1 MVVVS
6 KRVIHRHLD
15 SRLLSDAFRFLEH
28 DIETQSYLRM
38 SNIMAV
44 KRLGYND
51 HGPVH
56 AKIIAGSAL
65 EIFSLL
71 TDSVEPSSV
80 MNGVCGYDDAKLIVM
95 LGAYLHDV
103 GNAIHRVD
111 HEKTGTLLAGN
122 LLDRLLLDLYD
133 SDIGLA
139 YRIKSEVLHALFSSN
154 DSVPCLSVEAGVVTV
169 ADGTDMAEGRSRVPY
184 LSGKNDIHAIS
195 AQAIS
200 KVNIVRG
207 DMKPVSIQVFMENPA
222 GIFQIEEVIGK
233 KIRSSGIGELV
244 EVIAS
249 MDGREIKTL

>member
-1 MVVVS
+1 MVAVS
-6 KRVIHRHLD
+6 NRVIHRHLD
-15 SRLLSDAFRFLEH
+15 SPLLSEAFRFLEN
-28 DIETQSYLRM
+28 DIETQSYLKM
-38 SNIMAV
+38 ANVMAV

-51 HGPVH
+51 HGPIH

-71 TDSVEPSSV
+71 TDAVEPSSV
-80 MNGVCGYDDAKLIVM
+80 MNGICDYDDARLIVL

-111 HEKTGTLLAGN
+111 HEKTGVLLTSN

-133 SDIGLA
+133 HDLGLA
-139 YRIKSEVLHALFSSN
+139 YRIKSEVLHALYSSD
-154 DSVPCLSVEAGVVTV
+154 DSIPCLSVEAGVVTV
-169 ADGTDMAEGRSRVPY
+169 ADGTDMAGGRSRVPY

-195 AQAIS
+195 AQAIN
-200 KVNIVRG
+200 KVTIVKG
-207 DMKPVSIQVFMENPA
+207 DMKPVSIQVFMANPA

-249 MDGREIKTL
+249 MNGEEIKTL

>member
-1 MVVVS
+1 MVAVS
-6 KRVIHRHLD
+6 NRVIHQHLD
-15 SRLLSDAFRFLEH
+15 SPLLSKAFRFLEN
-28 DIETQSYLRM
+28 DIETQSYLKM
-38 SNIMAV
+38 ANVMAV

-71 TDSVEPSSV
+71 TDAVEPSSV
-80 MNGVCGYDDAKLIVM
+80 MNGICDYDDARLIVL

-103 GNAIHRVD
+103 GNSVHRVN
-111 HEKTGTLLAGN
+111 HEKTGVLLASN

-133 SDIGLA
+133 HDSGLA
-139 YRIKSEVLHALFSSN
+139 YRVKSEVLHALYSSD
-154 DSVPCLSVEAGVVTV
+154 DSIPCLSVEAGVVTV
-169 ADGTDMAEGRSRVPY
+169 ADGTDMAGGRSRVPY

-195 AQAIS
+195 AQAIN
-200 KVNIVRG
+200 KVTIIKG
-207 DMKPVSIQVFMENPA
+207 DMKPVSIQVFMDNPA

-233 KIRSSGIGELV
+233 KIRSSGIREFV

-249 MDGREIKTL
+249 MNGEEIKTL

>member
-15 SRLLSDAFRFLEH
+15 SRLLSEAFSFLEH

-51 HGPVH
+51 HGSVH

-71 TDSVEPSSV
+71 TDSVEPSSA
-80 MNGVCGYDDAKLIVM
+80 MTGVCGYDDARLIVM

-133 SDIGLA
+133 SDIGFA

-207 DMKPVSIQVFMENPA
+207 DMKSVSIQVFMDNPA

>member
-1 MVVVS
+1 MDTIS
-6 KRVIHRHLD
+6 NRLIHRHLD
-15 SRLLSDAFRFLEH
+15 SRLLSKAFRFLEN
-28 DIETQSYLRM
+28 DTETQSYLKM
-38 SNIMAV
+38 ANIMAV

-71 TDSVEPSSV
+71 TDAVEPSSV
-80 MNGVCGYDDAKLIVM
+80 MNGVCDYDDARLIVL

-103 GNAIHRVD
+103 GNAIHRID
-111 HEKTGTLLAGN
+111 HEKTGALLASN
-122 LLDRLLLDLYD
+122 LLDRLLLKLYD
-133 SDIGLA
+133 SDPGLA
-139 YRIKSEVLHALFSSN
+139 YRIKSEVLHAIYSSD
-154 DSVPCLSVEAGVVTV
+154 DSIPCLSVEAGIVTV
-169 ADGTDMAEGRSRVPY
+169 GDGTDMAEGRSRVPY
-184 LSGKNDIHAIS
+184 LSGKNDINAIS
-195 AQAIS
+195 AQAIN

-207 DMKPVSIQVFMENPA
+207 DVKPVLIQVFMDNPA

-249 MDGREIKTL
+249 MNGREIKTL

>member
-1 MVVVS
+1 M
-6 KRVIHRHLD
+6 
-15 SRLLSDAFRFLEH
+15 LSEAYRFLEN
-28 DIETQSYLRM
+28 DIETQSYLKM
-38 SNIMAV
+38 ANIMAV

-56 AKIIAGSAL
+56 AKIVAGSAL

-71 TDSVEPSSV
+71 TDAVEPSSV
-80 MNGVCGYDDAKLIVM
+80 MNGVCDYDDAKLIVL

-111 HEKTGTLLAGN
+111 HEKTSVFLASN
-122 LLDRLLLDLYD
+122 LLDRLLLEMYD
-133 SDIGLA
+133 DDPGLA
-139 YRIKSEVLHALFSSN
+139 YRIKSEVTHTLYSSN
-154 DSVPCLSVEAGVVTV
+154 DSIPCLSVEAGVVTV
-169 ADGTDMAEGRSRVPY
+169 ADGTDMAEGRSRGPY
-184 LSGKNDIHAIS
+184 LLGKNDIHAIS
-195 AQAIS
+195 AQAIN

-207 DMKPVSIQVFMENPA
+207 DVKPVSIQVSMDNPA

-249 MDGREIKTL
+249 MIGKEIKTL

>member
-51 HGPVH
+51 HGSVH

-80 MNGVCGYDDAKLIVM
+80 MNGVCGYDDARLIVM

-133 SDIGLA
+133 GDPGLA
-139 YRIKSEVLHALFSSN
+139 YRVKSEVLHALFSSN

-207 DMKPVSIQVFMENPA
+207 DMKPVSIQVFMDNPA

>member
-1 MVVVS
+1 MVAVS
-6 KRVIHRHLD
+6 NRIIHRHLD
-15 SRLLSDAFRFLEH
+15 SPLMSEAFRFLEN
-28 DIETQSYLRM
+28 DVETQSYLRM
-38 SNIMAV
+38 ANIMAV

-71 TDSVEPSSV
+71 TDIVEPSSV
-80 MNGVCGYDDAKLIVM
+80 MNGICDYEDARLIVL

-103 GNAIHRVD
+103 GNAIHRID
-111 HEKTGTLLAGN
+111 HEKTGALLASN

-133 SDIGLA
+133 DDPGLV
-139 YRIKSEVLHALFSSN
+139 YRVKSEVLHALYSSD
-154 DSVPCLSVEAGVVTV
+154 DSIPCLSVEAGVVTV
-169 ADGTDMAEGRSRVPY
+169 ADGTDMAGGRSRVPF

-195 AQAIS
+195 AQAIN
-200 KVNIVRG
+200 KVTIVKG
-207 DMKPVSIQVFMENPA
+207 DMKPVSIQVFMDNPA

-244 EVIAS
+244 EVTAS
-249 MDGREIKTL
+249 MNGEEIKTL

>member
-1 MVVVS
+1 MVAVS
-6 KRVIHRHLD
+6 YRVIHRHLD
-15 SRLLSDAFRFLEH
+15 SPLLSEDFSFLEN
-28 DIETQSYLRM
+28 DVEAQSYLKM
-38 SNIMAV
+38 ANVMAV

-71 TDSVEPSSV
+71 TDTVEPSSV
-80 MNGVCGYDDAKLIVM
+80 MNGICDYEDARLIVL

-103 GNAIHRVD
+103 GNAIHRID
-111 HEKTGTLLAGN
+111 HEKTGALLASN

-133 SDIGLA
+133 DDPGLV
-139 YRIKSEVLHALFSSN
+139 YRVKSEVLHALYSSD
-154 DSVPCLSVEAGVVTV
+154 DSIPCLSVEAGVVTV
-169 ADGTDMAEGRSRVPY
+169 ADGTDMAGGRSRVPF

-195 AQAIS
+195 AQAIN
-200 KVNIVRG
+200 KVTIVRG
-207 DMKPVSIQVFMENPA
+207 DMKPVSIQVFMDNPA

-244 EVIAS
+244 EVIPS
-249 MDGREIKTL
+249 MNGEEIKTL

>member
-1 MVVVS
+1 MVAVS
-6 KRVIHRHLD
+6 NRVIHRHLG
-15 SRLLSDAFRFLEH
+15 SPLLSEAFRFLEN
-28 DIETQSYLRM
+28 DIETQSYLKM
-38 SNIMAV
+38 ANVMAV

-51 HGPVH
+51 HGPIH

-71 TDSVEPSSV
+71 ADAVEPSSV
-80 MNGVCGYDDAKLIVM
+80 MNGICDYDDARLIVL

-111 HEKTGTLLAGN
+111 HEKTGVLLTSN

-133 SDIGLA
+133 HDPGLA
-139 YRIKSEVLHALFSSN
+139 YRVKSEVLHALYSSD
-154 DSVPCLSVEAGVVTV
+154 DSIPCLSVEAGVVTV
-169 ADGTDMAEGRSRVPY
+169 ADGTDMAGGRSRVPY

-195 AQAIS
+195 AQAIN
-200 KVNIVRG
+200 KVNIVKG
-207 DMKPVSIQVFMENPA
+207 DMKPVSIEVFMDNPA

-249 MDGREIKTL
+249 MNGEEIKTL

>member
-1 MVVVS
+1 MVAVS
-6 KRVIHRHLD
+6 NRVIHRHLD
-15 SRLLSDAFRFLEH
+15 SPLLSEAFRFLEN
-28 DIETQSYLRM
+28 DIETQSYLTM

-80 MNGVCGYDDAKLIVM
+80 MNGVCDYVDSRLIVL

-103 GNAIHRVD
+103 GNAVHRVD
-111 HEKTGTLLAGN
+111 HEKTGALLAGN
-122 LLDRLLLDLYD
+122 LLDRLLLNLYD
-133 SDIGLA
+133 HDPGLA
-139 YRIKSEVLHALFSSN
+139 YRVKSEVLHAIYSSD
-154 DSVPCLSVEAGVVTV
+154 DSLPCLSVEAGVVTV
-169 ADGTDMAEGRSRVPY
+169 ADGTDMAGGRSRVPF

-195 AQAIS
+195 AQAIN
-200 KVNIVRG
+200 KVAIVKG
-207 DMKPVSIQVFMENPA
+207 DMKPVSIQVFMDNPA

-244 EVIAS
+244 EVVAS
-249 MDGREIKTL
+249 MNGEEIKTL

>member
-15 SRLLSDAFRFLEH
+15 SRLLSEAFRFLEH

-38 SNIMAV
+38 AKIMAV
-44 KRLGYND
+44 KRLVYND

>member
-1 MVVVS
+1 
-6 KRVIHRHLD
+6 
-15 SRLLSDAFRFLEH
+15 
-28 DIETQSYLRM
+28 
-38 SNIMAV
+38 
-44 KRLGYND
+44 
-51 HGPVH
+51 
-56 AKIIAGSAL
+56 
-65 EIFSLL
+65 
-71 TDSVEPSSV
+71 

-207 DMKPVSIQVFMENPA
+207 DVKPVSIQVFMENSA